1 MISIVIP
8 TYNSISKMDLTLESL
23 RAIPE
28 KVPHEVVFVDDQ
40 SKDKSFE
47 VLSALCEENE
57 NWNIF
62 RLPENSGS
70 AAKPRNY
77 GIERA
82 TGEFLFF
89 LDSDDILIPEGLANA
104 YEHAIKFDSDAV
116 RNSLQVVAPDG
127 TTRMSDRIP
136 GWDKIKDPSSRLRA
150 VAKYQS
156 LTCSFLMRRDVV
168 IDNEIRFMESRRIG
182 EDITFSSE
190 VLTKCLNLA
199 YRDVP
204 IRKYVKNDDD
214 EGSVT
219 QKLSSSNFKD
229 FIEAWSDV
237 DDILGTSGVSFIKEH
252 GHAAMD
258 YALRQFIWFKTEDL
272 NREVFDFFSKFCNT
286 HWNYISAFKFSRRLN
301 ELVLAAR
308 DGNYEQF
315 VDACRIRLVLAGHD
329 LKFMNDLL
337 PELKKRYHVRTDKWT
352 GHATHDEAQ
361 SRELLEWTDYVWVE
375 WLLGAAVWYS
385 KNVMSRHRLVIRAH
399 RSEMTVDYGLD
410 LNLSRV
416 SKIVAIA
423 PHSLNDFSDR
433 FDIPYEKFE
442 LIPNAFDVEAYKT
455 EADNPTA
462 RRFQLAMI
470 GTVPALKGFHKGIE
484 LLAQLRAVDE
494 RYQLN
499 VYGKKYSEY
508 AWVMNS
514 ESARKYYSMCDSRI
528 DELGLTDSIHYE
540 GWVNTKE
547 SLRNVGY
554 ALSLSD
560 FEGMQV
566 APGEAFCAG
575 GQGLFLPWRGV
586 EACYPN
592 EFIFGSI
599 ETMRDYILGLQEDG
613 TSFARAANY
622 GREFM
627 LERYDIKIVTSRV
640 MDLLDSV
647 RA

>member
-23 RAIPE
+23 RAIPA

-40 SKDKSFE
+40 SKDETFE
-47 VLSALCEENE
+47 ILSALCEQNE
-57 NWNIF
+57 NWKIY

-77 GIERA
+77 GLERA

-150 VAKYQS
+150 VAKFQS

-190 VLTKCLNLA
+190 VLTKCQSVA

-219 QKLSSSNFKD
+219 QKLNSSNFKD

-272 NREVFDFFSKFCNT
+272 NREVFDFFSQFCNT
-286 HWNYISAFKFSRRLN
+286 HWNYISTFKFSRRLN

-315 VDACRIRLVLAGHD
+315 VDACKIRLVLAGHD

-337 PELKKRYHVRTDKWT
+337 PELKKRYHVRIDKWT
-352 GHATHDEAQ
+352 GHITHDEAL

-399 RSEMTVDYGLD
+399 RSEMNADYGLNV
-410 LNLSRV
+410 NLLKV

-455 EADNPTA
+455 ESENPNE

-470 GTVPALKGFHKGIE
+470 GTVPALKGFHKAIE

-499 VYGKKYSEY
+499 VYGKKYTEY
-508 AWVMNS
+508 GWVMDS
-514 ESARKYYSMCDSRI
+514 DSARKYYSMCDSRI
-528 DELGLTDSIHYE
+528 DELGLTDSIRYA

-592 EFIFGSI
+592 EFIFDTI
-599 ETMRDYILGLQEDG
+599 ETMRDYILALQNDE
-613 TSFARAANY
+613 TSFARASNY

-640 MDLLDSV
+640 LDLLDRV

>member
-40 SKDKSFE
+40 SKDETFE
-47 VLSALCEENE
+47 ILSALCEQNE
-57 NWNIF
+57 NWKIY

-77 GIERA
+77 GLERA

-150 VAKYQS
+150 VAKFQS

-190 VLTKCLNLA
+190 VLTKCQNVA

-219 QKLSSSNFKD
+219 QKLNSSNFKD

-272 NREVFDFFSKFCNT
+272 NREVFDFFSQFCNT
-286 HWNYISAFKFSRRLN
+286 HWNYISTFKFSRRLN

-315 VDACRIRLVLAGHD
+315 VEACKIRLVLAGHD

-352 GHATHDEAQ
+352 GHTTHDEAQ

-410 LNLSRV
+410 LNLSKV

-455 EADNPTA
+455 EAENPDE

-470 GTVPALKGFHKGIE
+470 GTVPSLKGFHKAIE

-514 ESARKYYSMCDSRI
+514 ASARKYYSMCDSRI
-528 DELGLTDSIHYE
+528 DELGLTDSIQYE

-592 EFIFGSI
+592 EFIFDTI
-599 ETMRDYILGLQEDG
+599 ETMRDYILALQNDE
-613 TSFARAANY
+613 TSFARASNY

-627 LERYDIKIVTSRV
+627 LERYDVKIVTSRV
-640 MDLLDSV
+640 LDLLDRV